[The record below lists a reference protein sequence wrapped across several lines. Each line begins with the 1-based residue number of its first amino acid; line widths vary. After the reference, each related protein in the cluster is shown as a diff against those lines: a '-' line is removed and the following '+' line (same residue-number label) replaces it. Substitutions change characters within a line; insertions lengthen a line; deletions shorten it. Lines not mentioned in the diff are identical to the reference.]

1 MTDTIVI
8 SDRFRTPTTVQRRE
22 KGGLLV
28 RQGGRYVVLDA
39 AELAQVLAF
48 VRDEE
53 PQPGRIE
60 RFYATPPAAP
70 PTDEPNWIE

>member
-39 AELAQVLAF
+39 AGT
-48 VRDEE
+48 R
-53 PQPGRIE
+53 PGSRLCP
-60 RFYATPPAAP
+60 R
-70 PTDEPNWIE
+70 